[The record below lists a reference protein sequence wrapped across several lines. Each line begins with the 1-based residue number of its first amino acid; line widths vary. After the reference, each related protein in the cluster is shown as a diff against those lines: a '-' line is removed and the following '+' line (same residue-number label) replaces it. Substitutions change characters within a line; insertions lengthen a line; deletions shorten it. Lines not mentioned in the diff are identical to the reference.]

1 MWLHYRWCVMTL
13 SKSDVLCSMNFGQ
26 RVAEEEAD
34 HLHTYFVETEDWR
47 KLYSGEV
54 DVIYGSKGA
63 GKSALYSLIQLKQDD
78 LRNRGV
84 FIISAENPRG
94 ATAFRG
100 IVTDAPANERDFMF
114 LWKLYFLSLLYKA
127 LEENNIRN
135 EHSEK
140 VRQALEKNGLIK
152 KGTLASLLAAVKGYV
167 NKYSSPTTF
176 EPTVSLDPST
186 QMPVSLSAKIT
197 FEEPGYV
204 NGEEQDQ
211 SVDSLF
217 ELVECAL
224 NKENKKVWILL
235 DRLDVAFSENEVLE
249 VAALRAL
256 FRVYLDLAA
265 MTSFKTKIFLR
276 TDIWARI
283 TESGFREASHITR
296 HLTISWNK
304 TSLLCLVV
312 KRALFNEQVKKHY
325 CVDDALLRSSIA
337 DQEVFFYRVFPKQVD
352 IGQNKSNSFDWMLA
366 RTRDGSKL
374 NAPREL
380 IHMLNSLRDQ
390 QIKRYEL
397 GEEPQP
403 DGENLFARAA
413 FKAALPEVSKVR
425 VEQTLYAEHA
435 DKKQWIEDLREERT
449 LHTVSSLASI
459 WDISGD
465 DATRRVEKLVSIG
478 FFEKRGSKQ
487 APDYWV
493 PFLFRDYLSLIQGAA
508 ETD

>member
-1 MWLHYRWCVMTL
+1 MTL

-63 GKSALYSLIQLKQDD
+63 GKSALYSLIQLKQCD
-78 LRNRGV
+78 LNTRGV

-100 IVTDAPANERDFMF
+100 LVTDAPANERDFMF

-127 LEENNIRN
+127 LEENGIKN
-135 EHSEK
+135 EFSEK

-152 KGTLASLLAAVKGYV
+152 RGTLAALLAAVKGYV
-167 NKYSSPTTF
+167 NKYSSPTTV
-176 EPTVSLDPST
+176 EPTVSLEPT
-186 QMPVSLSAKIT
+186 TVSFSAKIT
-197 FEEPGYV
+197 FEDPGHSH
-204 NGEEQDQ
+204 GHEKDQ

-217 ELVECAL
+217 ELVEQAL
-224 NKENKKVWILL
+224 NKEGKKVWILL
-235 DRLDVAFSENEVLE
+235 DRLDVAFLENEELE
-249 VAALRAL
+249 ISALRAL

-265 MTSFKTKIFLR
+265 MTSFKIKIFLR

-312 KRALFNEQVKKHY
+312 KRALFNEKVKEHY
-325 CVDDALLRSSIA
+325 GVSDTLLKSSIA
-337 DQEVFFYRVFPKQVD
+337 EQEEFFYRVFPRQVD
-352 IGQNKSNSFDWMLA
+352 IGQNKSNSFDWMLS

-390 QIKRYEL
+390 QIKRFEL

-435 DKKQWIEDLREERT
+435 DKKPWIEDLREERT
-449 LHTVSSLASI
+449 LHTVTSLASI
-459 WDISGD
+459 WDIPEEE
-465 DATRRVEKLVSIG
+465 ATKRVEKLVSIG

-508 ETD
+508 EAD